1 MVFQNYAL
9 YPHMTVYE
17 NMAFGLR
24 LRKMASQEI
33 DDKVKEAAAILGI
46 TPLLSRKPKAL
57 SGGQRQR
64 VALGRAIVREPK
76 VFLLD
81 EPLSNL
87 DAKLRVQMRTEITK
101 LHNKLATTFIYVTH
115 DQTEAMTM
123 GTRIVVMK
131 DGIVQQVDTPQFL
144 YDSPENKFVA
154 SFLGSPQMN
163 FFEHTVLSRK
173 NGKMYATFGEN
184 TIEIP
189 EEKAKR
195 LIDDSYIGQEITL
208 GVRPEDIHDEE
219 IFISSSPQTVINAH
233 VDVMEKLGNE
243 TFLYMEV
250 SGKEDYTVARI
261 DARTSI
267 KAGED
272 VKLAIDAHHLHFFD
286 NKTELT
292 IMGVPKYNMID
303 ATLEA
308 GENGA
313 LVVKFG
319 DSVITVPAE
328 VVAKLTA
335 PELIGGSVKLGIA
348 PEALHTEA
356 DADTDAVIKAVAD
369 FTEPFPRYTA
379 VYSALKGKTTF
390 LVAKHALDADVKN
403 GAKLNYYVNPADIM
417 LFDPTTGEKVIA
429 FRAVTENKTMAKV
442 VTKETVVTP
451 KAPKVAE
458 GEVAAPVESTVVK
471 TAAIS
476 FGKSKVIVPNDNG
489 EFTDGEYEVIVDYK
503 NMECT
508 KEAAQASPKLVITGV
523 VEDADVLGDNTIV
536 YAKVDGMLPYF
547 SGIVAGTP
555 KLNIGDKIKFVIK
568 PDGVKKA

>member
-1 MVFQNYAL
+1 
-9 YPHMTVYE
+9 
-17 NMAFGLR
+17 
-24 LRKMASQEI
+24 
-33 DDKVKEAAAILGI
+33 
-46 TPLLSRKPKAL
+46 
-57 SGGQRQR
+57 
-64 VALGRAIVREPK
+64 
-76 VFLLD
+76 
-81 EPLSNL
+81 
-87 DAKLRVQMRTEITK
+87 
-101 LHNKLATTFIYVTH
+101 
-115 DQTEAMTM
+115 
-123 GTRIVVMK
+123 
-131 DGIVQQVDTPQFL
+131 
-144 YDSPENKFVA
+144 
-154 SFLGSPQMN
+154 
-163 FFEHTVLSRK
+163 
-173 NGKMYATFGEN
+173 
-184 TIEIP
+184 
-189 EEKAKR
+189 
-195 LIDDSYIGQEITL
+195 
-208 GVRPEDIHDEE
+208 
-219 IFISSSPQTVINAH
+219 
-233 VDVMEKLGNE
+233 
-243 TFLYMEV
+243 
-250 SGKEDYTVARI
+250 
-261 DARTSI
+261 
-267 KAGED
+267 
-272 VKLAIDAHHLHFFD
+272 
-286 NKTELT
+286 
-292 IMGVPKYNMID
+292 MGVPKYNMID

-328 VVAKLTA
+328 VAAKLTA

-390 LVAKHALDADVKN
+390 LVAKHALDADIKN

-536 YAKVDGMLPYF
+536 YARVDGMLPYF